1 MRGGSKVGLA
11 IGIVLVLLAAG
22 LIFLNL
28 DSMVMLNLGFTE
40 FNLPLWAIMTGLLVA
55 GLIAGWLIMLS
66 KEKKSKEKLH
76 EKNEKLRD
84 HEDKIRIADKTKE
97 EAVDQTKKETQS
109 ELIRK
114 NAEIE
119 GLKQQVHSLEQE
131 LNKQF
136 PNNTAE
142 LSTTSSKT
150 SKTPVTQTEKRVR
163 EVQVEPEN
171 EKKTK

>member
-1 MRGGSKVGLA
+1 MGLA
-11 IGIVLVLLAAG
+11 IGIVLILLAGG

-40 FNLPLWAIMTGLLVA
+40 LNLPLWTIMTGLLVI
-55 GLIAGWLIMLS
+55 GLVASWLSMLS
-66 KEKKSKEKLH
+66 KEKKNKEKLH

-84 HEDKIRIADKTKE
+84 HEDKIRIADKTKK
-97 EAVDQTKKETQS
+97 EAVDQTKKETQA

-136 PNNTAE
+136 PNHTAE
-142 LSTTSSKT
+142 LSNTSTKT
-150 SKTPVTQTEKRVR
+150 SKTPVTHSEKHVR
-163 EVQVEPEN
+163 EVQVDPEN
-171 EKKTK
+171 EKKTR

>member
-1 MRGGSKVGLA
+1 MRGGIEVGLA

-40 FNLPLWAIMTGLLVA
+40 LNLPLWAIMTGLLVA

-76 EKNEKLRD
+76 EKDERLRD

-109 ELIRK
+109 DLIKK

-142 LSTTSSKT
+142 HSKTSSK
-150 SKTPVTQTEKRVR
+150 SSETPGTQTEKNIK
-163 EVQVEPEN
+163 EVQVEPYN
-171 EKKTK
+171 EKKNK

>member
-1 MRGGSKVGLA
+1 MGLA

-40 FNLPLWAIMTGLLVA
+40 LNLPLWAIMTGLLVA
-55 GLIAGWLIMLS
+55 GLIAGWLIMLT
-66 KEKKSKEKLH
+66 KEKKNKEKLH
-76 EKNEKLRD
+76 EKDEKLRD

-97 EAVDQTKKETQS
+97 EAVGETKKETQS

-131 LNKQF
+131 LNKQL

-142 LSTTSSKT
+142 RSKTSSKT
-150 SKTPVTQTEKRVR
+150 SKTPGTQTEKNNR
-163 EVQVEPEN
+163 EVQVETYS